1 MVQITNGQRTISVT
15 SGVYKEM
22 YRPLGW
28 KIVGSTKEKS
38 NADKVI
44 DNEEKSPEIAK
55 EDSEGTSQLEKEVE
69 VPLSEMNVSEL
80 KAFAADHN
88 IDITSAKNKQ
98 DIKAI
103 ISAEME
109 E

>member
-55 EDSEGTSQLEKEVE
+55 EDPERGNDENVMI
-69 VPLSEMNVSEL
+69 PLSEMNVTEL
-80 KAFAADHN
+80 KAFAAEHD
-88 IDITSAKNKQ
+88 IDVSSAKNKQ
-98 DIKAI
+98 DMKAI

-109 E
+109 D